1 LCYDL
6 FFVAGFI
13 YVDKKASP
21 AIRAQAQGF
30 LVLVTQGLGLGIGAI
45 LFSKLV
51 GRFTVSDESGSFTDW
66 RNVWYIA
73 AGFAA
78 LVLVTFMIFFR
89 EKKET
94 AEVAPLAMGQE
105 EAK

>member
-1 LCYDL
+1 MAVAGVLLHGLCYDL
-6 FFVAGFI
+6 FFVAGFV

-30 LVLVTQGLGLGIGAI
+30 LVLITQGLGLGIGAI

-51 GRFTVSDESGSFTDW
+51 GYHTETDDLGSVVNW
-66 RNVWYIA
+66 RNIWYTA

-78 LVLVTFMIFFR
+78 IVLVAFIVLFR
-89 EKKET
+89 EKKDST
-94 AEVAPLAMGQE
+94 Q
-105 EAK
+105 